1 MRLLSIFTFLV
12 VLNIACEQSPE
23 LIVDQAENSEAD
35 STDQGS
41 GSNDIIFATS
51 AKQLFEGVIDFDNL
65 PNYAN
70 QEVPNYINSD
80 NTNGNE
86 IIDEV
91 AVLGRVLFYDKQLSS
106 DNTIAC
112 ASCHQQDFA
121 FSDNEIASQGVNGNT
136 GRHSMRLINARFS
149 QERRFFWDERAT
161 TLEEQTTMPIQDH
174 FEMGYSGTDGDEDI
188 HGLIAK
194 LETNQYMLDLFEM
207 AFDNEEITEEKM
219 QTALAQFIR
228 SIQSFD
234 SKYDEG
240 RAQVNNDD
248 NNFLNFTAEENLGK
262 ALFVGRAGCN
272 RCHRAPEFAI
282 DNNSRNNGVITTIA
296 NDGSIDVDVTRAP
309 TLRDIFNAE
318 GRLNGSLMHD
328 GSFGTIEE
336 VIAHYNIIPTS
347 SSNTN
352 LDNRLSGGPNGNGE
366 NLNLNNS
373 QVAAISAF
381 IATLSGTAVYT
392 DDKWS
397 DPFVDIN

>member
-207 AFDNEEITEEKM
+207 AFDNERSEE
-219 QTALAQFIR
+219 
-228 SIQSFD
+228 
-234 SKYDEG
+234 
-240 RAQVNNDD
+240 
-248 NNFLNFTAEENLGK
+248 
-262 ALFVGRAGCN
+262 
-272 RCHRAPEFAI
+272 
-282 DNNSRNNGVITTIA
+282 
-296 NDGSIDVDVTRAP
+296 
-309 TLRDIFNAE
+309 
-318 GRLNGSLMHD
+318 
-328 GSFGTIEE
+328 
-336 VIAHYNIIPTS
+336 
-347 SSNTN
+347 
-352 LDNRLSGGPNGNGE
+352 
-366 NLNLNNS
+366 
-373 QVAAISAF
+373 
-381 IATLSGTAVYT
+381 
-392 DDKWS
+392 
-397 DPFVDIN
+397 